1 VISGGTIQ
9 SGVSSKVS
17 REDDWA
23 KAQQRLI
30 LYLQSLKIPPF
41 EVLEL
46 ALEALK
52 MADEKWES
60 GENEHPVT
68 ASMRALRQILFR
80 RKPKGDLKP
89 EIKQMMLNLPFLEE
103 SDLSCGINSM
113 PPLNRGTM
121 VPEKARQRLS
131 SHLTSQPDPS

>member
-1 VISGGTIQ
+1 MISVGTIH
-9 SGVSSKVS
+9 SGISSRVS
-17 REDDWA
+17 REDDWG

-52 MADEKWES
+52 IAHEKWE
-60 GENEHPVT
+60 GGDEHPVT
-68 ASMRALRQILFR
+68 ASMRALRHILFR
-80 RKPKGDLKP
+80 RAPKGELRP
-89 EIKQMMLNLPFLEE
+89 EIKQMMLDLPFLEQ
-103 SDLSCGINSM
+103 SDRSHWIRSM
-113 PPLNRGTM
+113 PPLNRGIM

-131 SHLTSQPDPS
+131 SHPSPQPGPS